1 MKRSRERQ
9 MEAEEAW
16 AKRWEQLDAKAWRLF
31 SFHESKFKEKRASH
45 LRELYQEKYQGQI
58 NSQSYEYAI
67 ITRSWF
73 MPKIITVKTDWIGHC
88 CRNYARF
95 CEDYSF
101 LFDNIS
107 FQFQLTSVECQY
119 WRRISNY
126 NFEYCTFFVIVFDDR
141 WKYFSAFYIFAIF
154 NDN

>member
-1 MKRSRERQ
+1 

-95 CEDYSF
+95 REDYSF

-107 FQFQLTSVECQY
+107 NSNWHLLNVNIDDELQFRILHFFRDSLWWSMKIFFSILYFWYFQ
-119 WRRISNY
+119 W
-126 NFEYCTFFVIVFDDR
+126 
-141 WKYFSAFYIFAIF
+141 
-154 NDN
+154 

>member
-95 CEDYSF
+95 REDYSF

-107 FQFQLTSVECQY
+107 NSNWHLLNVNIDDELQFRILHFFRDSLWWSMKIFFSILYFWYFQ
-119 WRRISNY
+119 W
-126 NFEYCTFFVIVFDDR
+126 
-141 WKYFSAFYIFAIF
+141 
-154 NDN
+154 

>member
-107 FQFQLTSVECQY
+107 NSNWHLLNVNIDDELQFRILHFFRDSLWWSMKILFSILYFCHFQ
-119 WRRISNY
+119 W
-126 NFEYCTFFVIVFDDR
+126 
-141 WKYFSAFYIFAIF
+141 
-154 NDN
+154 